1 MASAVS
7 SRALAPMNSTASCG
21 TPVCSA
27 NSPSLIRSA
36 CIFRALPST
45 TFFFFMYLSRG
56 AGAVG
61 SFAPGKTACRAM

>member
-7 SRALAPMNSTASCG
+7 SFALAPMNSTASCG

-27 NSPSLIRSA
+27 NSPASIRSA
-36 CIFRALPST
+36 CIFRALPWT

-56 AGAVG
+56 AGAAG
-61 SFAPGKTACRAM
+61 SFESGKTA